1 MESPGKHFRTAL
13 QKEKTLQIVGVPNA
27 YCALM
32 AKQTGFKALY
42 LSGGALSALSYGL
55 PDLGILSLEDFLI
68 ETRRITDTV
77 DLPLLVDIDVGFGSK
92 WNIARTI
99 KLMSKAGA
107 AAVHIEDQIGAK
119 RCGHRPNK
127 SLVSQEEMVA
137 RLHAA
142 IQSKSDP
149 DFFIIARTDALAV
162 EGLEKALTR
171 ARAYEAAGAEAL
183 FAEAC
188 TTLNEYQAF
197 VAALKIPV
205 LANITE
211 FGETPLFSVQE
222 LAGIGIKMALYPFAA
237 ARMMNHAALKTYQTI
252 KDKGT
257 QKELLNEMQTREEL
271 YRFLNYYSYES

>member
-237 ARMMNHAALKTYQTI
+237 ARMLNHAALKTYQTI